1 MMELQIKVIGSLL
14 IGLAFLH
21 VFFPRYFKWEGEL
34 ATLSLINRQMMYV
47 HMAFIAIAIFLQGLL
62 CLTSADALLNTSLG
76 RRISLGIG
84 IFWALRLYFQF
95 FVYSAKLWKGKPFE
109 TTVHILFSLLWVY
122 FSIIFLLVY
131 CIPNRALSAS
141 R

>member
-1 MMELQIKVIGSLL
+1 MALQIKIIGGLL

-21 VFFPRYFKWEGEL
+21 IFFPRFFKWKGQL

-47 HMAFIAIAIFLQGLL
+47 HMFFIAVFIFLLGLL
-62 CLTSADALLNTSLG
+62 CLTSSDALLNTSLG

-95 FVYSAKLWKGKPFE
+95 FVYSAKLWKGKVFE
-109 TTVHILFSLLWVY
+109 TTVHILFSLFWAY
-122 FSIIFLLVY
+122 FSLIFLLGYFTVS
-131 CIPNRALSAS
+131 PAS
-141 R
+141 P